1 MTLYVDTSALLKRY
15 HREHDSD
22 VAVALMASDPVVV
35 TSRLT
40 EVDARRNLARIFDG
54 DDAMRWKRQLLED
67 LDVFALVSLDA
78 TTCNDAARIAEQTGC
93 RSLDAL
99 HLASARRAGSST
111 TLLTFD
117 VRQAQ
122 AARTLGMNVV
132 GT

>member
-15 HREHDSD
+15 HQEHDSD

-40 EVDARRNLARIFDG
+40 EVESRRNIARIFDG
-54 DDAMRWKRQLLED
+54 DDAVRWKRQLLED
-67 LDVFALVSLDA
+67 LDAFALVSLDA

-99 HLASARRAGSST
+99 HLAAAQRAGSMT

-117 VRQAQ
+117 LRQAQ
-122 AARTLGMNVV
+122 AARSLGMSVV

>member
-22 VAVALMASDPVVV
+22 GAIALMASDPVVV

-40 EVDARRNLARIFDG
+40 EVEARRNIVRIFDS
-54 DDAMRWKRQLLED
+54 DDAVRWKRQLLED
-67 LDVFALVSLDA
+67 LDAFALVSLDA

-99 HLASARRAGSST
+99 HLASALRAGSNT

-117 VRQAQ
+117 ARQAQ
-122 AARTLGMNVV
+122 AARSLGMNVV